1 MPAKKESK
9 YIRPFAGF
17 TSLQGYGSFYA
28 TTSADATELT
38 VRFVPN
44 MIKDAK
50 TGIATDKPIAEP
62 RTEKFAHPLGWT
74 DSQAETMVDRM
85 AAKVHAE
92 VLARVQAEAKGETTE
107 STDAAPPAPAG
118 KK

>member
-1 MPAKKESK
+1 MPAKKASQ

-28 TTSADATELT
+28 TTSDDSTTLT
-38 VRFVPN
+38 IKFIPN

-50 TGIATDKPIAEP
+50 TGIATDKPIAES
-62 RTEKFAHPLGWT
+62 RLEKFAHPLGWT

-92 VLARVQAEAKGETTE
+92 VLARVQAEMKGTTTTE
-107 STDAAPPAPAG
+107 DTPAPPAG
-118 KK
+118 KKSA